1 MNQKRRVAPCLGTH
15 QTPISW
21 LKLVYT
27 VAMIGT
33 STTALA
39 NGITLNEQSTS
50 SAGTAYAGRSS
61 SALDASTIYGNPAGL
76 TKLPRS
82 ELSGGISVLA
92 IKDNIS
98 DSQSNATGTSKGN
111 SVPLAAVPFAYF
123 SAPLDDRFSAGLGLY
138 VPFGLV
144 NNYESSFQGRYFGAY
159 SKTEAITLQP
169 TLAYRVNDYVSI
181 GGGPTLN
188 RFDAKLQNNLA
199 TGALNNGK
207 ETLVTIKGDD
217 TAIGYNLGVLFDLN
231 DATRWGVTYHSKV
244 SYHLKGQTE
253 VADAPAALGLNGKY
267 NARIGLD
274 TPESMD
280 TSITHHFNDRWTGY
294 LSTVWTRWSRLDK
307 FEAINSGV
315 SAAGQSFGL
324 GRVGETLNWHD
335 TWAGAI
341 GASYQL
347 DRQWLLR
354 AGYSYDPSTVQNADR
369 SVRIPVGN
377 RNSITLGAAFSPNA
391 DMTIDVAYGYIWDST
406 ASVRQSNNSGLQP
419 SYSAKYDNSANE
431 LSVQLT
437 YRY

>member
-1 MNQKRRVAPCLGTH
+1 MNQKRRATPCLSPR
-15 QTPISW
+15 QTAIDW
-21 LKLVYT
+21 IKLGYT
-27 VAMIGT
+27 VALLGA

-76 TKLPRS
+76 TQLPRS
-82 ELSGGISVLA
+82 ELSSGVSVLA
-92 IKDNIS
+92 IQDSIS

-111 SVPLAAVPFAYF
+111 SVPLSAVPFAYF
-123 SAPLDDRFSAGLGLY
+123 STPLDEGFSAGLGLY

-159 SKTEAITLQP
+159 SKTQAITLQP
-169 TLAYRVNDYVSI
+169 TLAYRVNDYLSV

-188 RFDAKLQNNLA
+188 RFEAKLQNNLA

-207 ETLVTIKGDD
+207 ETRVTLKGDD
-217 TAIGYNLGVLFDLN
+217 TAMGYNVGVLFDLN
-231 DATRWGVTYHSKV
+231 DTTRWGVTYHSKV
-244 SYHLKGQTE
+244 SYNLKGQTE
-253 VADAPAALGLNGKY
+253 VSDAPAVLPLNGKY
-267 NARIGLD
+267 NATIALD
-274 TPESMD
+274 TPESLD
-280 TSITHHFNDRWTGY
+280 TSITHHFNDRWSGY
-294 LSTVWTRWSRLDK
+294 LSTVWTRWSRLEK

-324 GRVGETLNWHD
+324 GSVGETLNWHD
-335 TWAGAI
+335 TWAGAV
-341 GASYQL
+341 GTSYQL
-347 DRQWLLR
+347 DPQWLLR
-354 AGYSYDPSTVQNADR
+354 AGYSYDPSPVQNADR

-377 RNSITLGAAFSPNA
+377 RNTLALGAVFSPNA
-391 DMTIDVAYGYIWDST
+391 DITIDVAYAYIWDST
-406 ASVRQSNNSGLQP
+406 ASVRESNNSGLQP
-419 SYSAKYDNSANE
+419 SYSAQYDNSANE